1 MKGAPGAPT
10 ALKIVRTADEVA
22 SAIAQPAAPPAQN
35 AQETDITDEPA
46 PDEPAAQTNGSQA
59 KADARTVVRVDADE
73 PAVMAAPAHPALES
87 LKFPK
92 DGLSRQWL
100 EFLNQL
106 AAQK

>member
-1 MKGAPGAPT
+1 
-10 ALKIVRTADEVA
+10 VV
-22 SAIAQPAAPPAQN
+22 
-35 AQETDITDEPA
+35 TDE
-46 PDEPAAQTNGSQA
+46 Q
-59 KADARTVVRVDADE
+59 KAVV
-73 PAVMAAPAHPALES
+73 AAPAHPALES